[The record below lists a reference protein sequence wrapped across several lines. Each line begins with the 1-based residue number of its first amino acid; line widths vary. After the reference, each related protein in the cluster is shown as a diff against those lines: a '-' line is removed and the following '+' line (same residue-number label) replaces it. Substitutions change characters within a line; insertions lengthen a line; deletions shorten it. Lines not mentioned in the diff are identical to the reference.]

1 MPSCLL
7 VVFPS
12 SASLHP
18 PSAAVSSVAHV
29 GICTELPPLPY
40 SATACKC
47 PHATRLQ
54 PCKFRSDTYLIS
66 EGDTPSY
73 TSPINIRRQA
83 LEHPSKLHHFVIFC
97 TLSITYCLCVNTRL
111 RITERYLSTNA
122 RIINRPKKPKD
133 ITSIVVVQPATGVAE
148 KNTPTV

>member
-12 SASLHP
+12 FASLHP

-29 GICTELPPLPY
+29 GICTKLPHQPY

-47 PHATRLQ
+47 PHATRHY
-54 PCKFRSDTYLIS
+54 PRGFRGDTYWIS

-73 TSPINIRRQA
+73 TSPINIRGQA

-122 RIINRPKKPKD
+122 KITNRPKKPKD

-148 KNTPTV
+148 RNTAIV